1 MIVIGGKILKK
12 KKFFTIL
19 ITIIFVLILL
29 FAIFYKNM
37 FNSVNIGHNNS
48 SQEIV
53 DNILNISSYSAII
66 EVKIEG
72 NKNQNQY
79 KIKQEYVSP
88 SQNSQ
93 EVLEPSNIK
102 GTTITRENDKL
113 IIENTQLNLS
123 SIIDNYSYIS
133 DNNLDLSSFVADY
146 KEDKKAYFEE
156 KDEIILHTNLNI
168 KKSLYIDRETGLPI
182 KMEIIDANKSN
193 KVYILYNEVEIN

>member
-1 MIVIGGKILKK
+1 MKK

-133 DNNLDLSSFVADY
+133 DNNLDLSSFVTDY

-168 KKSLYIDRETGLPI
+168 KKSLYIDRETGLPT

>member
-1 MIVIGGKILKK
+1 MKK

-102 GTTITRENDKL
+102 GTTITKENDKL

-133 DNNLDLSSFVADY
+133 DNNLDLSSFVAGY

-168 KKSLYIDRETGLPI
+168 KKSLYIDRETGLPT

>member
-1 MIVIGGKILKK
+1 MKK

-102 GTTITRENDKL
+102 GTTITKENDKL

-168 KKSLYIDRETGLPI
+168 KKSLHIDRETGLPT

-193 KVYILYNEVEIN
+193 KVYILYSEVEIN

>member
-1 MIVIGGKILKK
+1 MKK

-66 EVKIEG
+66 KVKIEG

>member
-1 MIVIGGKILKK
+1 MKK

-48 SQEIV
+48 SQKIV

-102 GTTITRENDKL
+102 GTTITKENDKL

-168 KKSLYIDRETGLPI
+168 KKSLYIDRETGLPT

>member
-1 MIVIGGKILKK
+1 MRK

>member
-1 MIVIGGKILKK
+1 MKK
-12 KKFFTIL
+12 KKFFVIL

-29 FAIFYKNM
+29 FANFYKNM
-37 FNSVNIGHNNS
+37 FNSLNIGHNNS

-53 DNILNISSYSAII
+53 DSILNISSYSAII

-72 NKNQNQY
+72 NKNQYQY

-102 GTTITRENDKL
+102 GTTITKENDKL

-133 DNNLDLSSFVADY
+133 DNNLDLSSFIADY

-156 KDEIILHTNLNI
+156 KDEIILHTNLNM
-168 KKSLYIDRETGLPI
+168 KKILYIDRKTGLPT
-182 KMEIIDANKSN
+182 KMEIIDTNKNN

>member
-1 MIVIGGKILKK
+1 MKK

-168 KKSLYIDRETGLPI
+168 KKSLYIDRETGLPT

>member
-1 MIVIGGKILKK
+1 MKK

-102 GTTITRENDKL
+102 GTTITKENDKL

-168 KKSLYIDRETGLPI
+168 KKSLYIDRETGLPT

>member
-1 MIVIGGKILKK
+1 MKK

-133 DNNLDLSSFVADY
+133 DNNLDLSSFVTDY

-168 KKSLYIDRETGLPI
+168 KKSLYIDREAGLPT

>member
-1 MIVIGGKILKK
+1 MKK

-133 DNNLDLSSFVADY
+133 DNNLDLSSFVTDY

-168 KKSLYIDRETGLPI
+168 KKSLYIDRETGLPT
-182 KMEIIDANKSN
+182 KMEIIDANKSD

>member
-1 MIVIGGKILKK
+1 MKK

-102 GTTITRENDKL
+102 GTTITKENYKL

>member
-1 MIVIGGKILKK
+1 MKK

-123 SIIDNYSYIS
+123 SIIDNYNYIS

-168 KKSLYIDRETGLPI
+168 KKSLYIDRETGLPT

>member
-1 MIVIGGKILKK
+1 MKK

-29 FAIFYKNM
+29 FVIFYKNM

-66 EVKIEG
+66 KVKIEG

>member
-1 MIVIGGKILKK
+1 MRK

-102 GTTITRENDKL
+102 GTTITKENDKL

-168 KKSLYIDRETGLPI
+168 KKSLYIDRETTLPT

>member
-1 MIVIGGKILKK
+1 MKK

-37 FNSVNIGHNNS
+37 FNSVNIDHNNS

-79 KIKQEYVSP
+79 KIKQEYVSL

-102 GTTITRENDKL
+102 GTTITKENDKL

>member
-1 MIVIGGKILKK
+1 MKK

-102 GTTITRENDKL
+102 GTTITKENDKL

-168 KKSLYIDRETGLPI
+168 KKSLHIDRETGLPT

>member
-1 MIVIGGKILKK
+1 MRK

-66 EVKIEG
+66 KVKIEG

-102 GTTITRENDKL
+102 GTTITKENDKL

>member
-1 MIVIGGKILKK
+1 MRK

-102 GTTITRENDKL
+102 GTTITKENDKL

-168 KKSLYIDRETGLPI
+168 KKSLYIDREAGLPT

>member
-1 MIVIGGKILKK
+1 MKK
-12 KKFFTIL
+12 KKFFVIL

-29 FAIFYKNM
+29 FANFYKNM

-48 SQEIV
+48 SQEII

-168 KKSLYIDRETGLPI
+168 KKSLYIDRETDLPT

>member
-1 MIVIGGKILKK
+1 MKK

-102 GTTITRENDKL
+102 GTTITKENDKL

-168 KKSLYIDRETGLPI
+168 KKSLYIDRETTLPT

>member
-1 MIVIGGKILKK
+1 MKK

-102 GTTITRENDKL
+102 GTTITKENDKL

-168 KKSLYIDRETGLPI
+168 KKSLYIDRKTGLPI

-193 KVYILYNEVEIN
+193 KVYILYSEVEIN

>member
-1 MIVIGGKILKK
+1 MKK

-168 KKSLYIDRETGLPI
+168 KKSLHIDRETGLPT

-193 KVYILYNEVEIN
+193 KVYILYSEVEIN

>member
-1 MIVIGGKILKK
+1 MRK

-168 KKSLYIDRETGLPI
+168 KKSLYIDRETDLPT

>member
-1 MIVIGGKILKK
+1 MRK

-102 GTTITRENDKL
+102 GTTITKENDKL

-168 KKSLYIDRETGLPI
+168 KKSLYIDRETGLPT

>member
-1 MIVIGGKILKK
+1 MKK
-12 KKFFTIL
+12 KKFFVIL

-29 FAIFYKNM
+29 FANFYKNM
-37 FNSVNIGHNNS
+37 FNSLNIGHNNS

-88 SQNSQ
+88 SKNSQ
-93 EVLEPSNIK
+93 EVLEPPNIK

-113 IIENTQLNLS
+113 IIENTQLNVS

-168 KKSLYIDRETGLPI
+168 KKTLYIDRKTGLPI
-182 KMEIIDANKSN
+182 KMEIIDANKNN

>member
-1 MIVIGGKILKK
+1 MRK

-66 EVKIEG
+66 KVKIEG

-102 GTTITRENDKL
+102 GTTITKENDKL

-168 KKSLYIDRETGLPI
+168 KKSLYIDRETTLPT

>member
-1 MIVIGGKILKK
+1 MKK
-12 KKFFTIL
+12 KKFFVIL

-37 FNSVNIGHNNS
+37 FNSLNIGNNNS

-53 DNILNISSYSAII
+53 DNILNISSYKVII

-133 DNNLDLSSFVADY
+133 DNNLDLSSFVSDY
-146 KEDKKAYFEE
+146 KKDKKAYFEE
-156 KDEIILHTNLNI
+156 KDEIILHTNLTI
-168 KKSLYIDRETGLPI
+168 KKSLYIDKRTGMPT
-182 KMEIIDANKSN
+182 KMEIIDTNKSN

>member
-1 MIVIGGKILKK
+1 MKK
-12 KKFFTIL
+12 KKIFTIL

-156 KDEIILHTNLNI
+156 KDEIILHTNLTV
-168 KKSLYIDRETGLPI
+168 KKSLYIDKRTEMPT

-193 KVYILYNEVEIN
+193 KVYILYSEVEIN

>member
-123 SIIDNYSYIS
+123 SIIDNYNYIS

-168 KKSLYIDRETGLPI
+168 KKSLYIDRKTGLPI

-193 KVYILYNEVEIN
+193 KVYILYSEVEIN

>member
-1 MIVIGGKILKK
+1 MKK
-12 KKFFTIL
+12 KKFFVIL

-29 FAIFYKNM
+29 FANFYKNM

-102 GTTITRENDKL
+102 GTTITKENDKL

-133 DNNLDLSSFVADY
+133 DNNLDLSSFIADY

-156 KDEIILHTNLNI
+156 KDEIILHTNLNM
-168 KKSLYIDRETGLPI
+168 KKILYIDRKTGLPT
-182 KMEIIDANKSN
+182 KMEIIDTNKNN

>member
-1 MIVIGGKILKK
+1 MKK

-168 KKSLYIDRETGLPI
+168 KKTLYIDRKTGLPI
-182 KMEIIDANKSN
+182 KMEIIDTNKNN

>member
-12 KKFFTIL
+12 KKFFVIL

-29 FAIFYKNM
+29 FANFYKNM

-113 IIENTQLNLS
+113 I
-123 SIIDNYSYIS
+123 
-133 DNNLDLSSFVADY
+133 
-146 KEDKKAYFEE
+146 
-156 KDEIILHTNLNI
+156 
-168 KKSLYIDRETGLPI
+168 
-182 KMEIIDANKSN
+182 
-193 KVYILYNEVEIN
+193 

>member
-1 MIVIGGKILKK
+1 MKK

-168 KKSLYIDRETGLPI
+168 KKSLYIDRETTLPT

>member
-1 MIVIGGKILKK
+1 MKK
-12 KKFFTIL
+12 KKFFVIL

-29 FAIFYKNM
+29 FANFYKNM
-37 FNSVNIGHNNS
+37 FNSLNIGHNNS

-102 GTTITRENDKL
+102 GTTITKENDKL

-133 DNNLDLSSFVADY
+133 DNNLDLSSFVTDY

-156 KDEIILHTNLNI
+156 KDEIILHTNLNM
-168 KKSLYIDRETGLPI
+168 KKILYIDRKTGLPT
-182 KMEIIDANKSN
+182 KMEIIDTNKNN